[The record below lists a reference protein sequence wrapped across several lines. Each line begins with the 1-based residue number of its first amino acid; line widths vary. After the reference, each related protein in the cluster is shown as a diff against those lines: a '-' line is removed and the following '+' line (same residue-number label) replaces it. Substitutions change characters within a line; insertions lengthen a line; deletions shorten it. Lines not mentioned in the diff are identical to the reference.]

1 MVSERYTVHRILRV
15 LAWGIV
21 GVLLAVIALLVLAV
35 TLPFLLGELLE
46 TGSVSESVRR
56 GAQSLIQGLGSLGPA
71 VFGLIIA
78 LVVILV
84 LLCVGLAILERNP
97 PLRLI
102 QARDEAYEALKLRYV
117 KGEITKEQFLEMK
130 KTLESNETKP

>member
-1 MVSERYTVHRILRV
+1 MGNERYTVHRILKA

-21 GVLLAVIALLVLAV
+21 GILLAVIALLVLTF
-35 TLPFLLGELLE
+35 TLPFLLGGLLE

-56 GAQSLIQGLGSLGPA
+56 GAQSVIQGLGSLGSA

-84 LLCVGLAILERNP
+84 LIAVGLAILERTP
-97 PLRLI
+97 SRSI
-102 QARDEAYEALKLRYV
+102 TARDEAYEALKLRYV

-130 KTLESNETKP
+130 KTLETNETKP